1 MRGITL
7 FSLMAVGIIVFAGLC
22 VGIAYTKYDKVTTTV
37 SIDDGIIVT
46 ISGKEVTDGQTIT
59 IDKGVSNIKV
69 EVASSDE
76 RYIGYAGYWT
86 SGERT
91 VTTTVKDQSI
101 QYRGEFFV
109 HFGHGNYKGGLTI
122 AFVPTPVN
130 YQTITMEFTIDSAL
144 TVTCNGLPVT
154 SGQVIDYT
162 DDMHITV
169 TTKDGQK
176 RDIQYSYY
184 WNSSCEYGSGQ
195 GEEYN
200 STIEFTVEN
209 TAYFE
214 HANGEI
220 KIWF

>member
-1 MRGITL
+1 
-7 FSLMAVGIIVFAGLC
+7 MAVGIIVFAGLC

-69 EVASSDE
+69 EVASSYDQ
-76 RYIGYAGYWT
+76 YIGYAGYWT
-86 SGERT
+86 SGSHT
-91 VTTTVKDQSI
+91 VQSTVKDESI
-101 QYRGEFFV
+101 QYRGEFLI
-109 HFGHGNYKGGLTI
+109 HFGHGNFTGGLKI
-122 AFVPTPVN
+122 AFLSPDMGD
-130 YQTITMEFTIDSAL
+130 QKITMEFTIDSAL
-144 TVTCNGLPVT
+144 TVTCNGAAVT

-162 DDMHITV
+162 DDLHITV
-169 TTKDGQK
+169 STKDGQK

-184 WNSSCEYGSGQ
+184 WGSSCEHGSGQ

-200 STIEFTVEN
+200 STINFTVEN
-209 TAYFE
+209 MAYFE
-214 HANGEI
+214 HANGEV